1 MKVDC
6 IHYKETNYFSKIVID
21 YLEGAPTLTPFY
33 QYQPEISSFQKAIEN
48 KNFSL
53 EKREVLAHALAEQ
66 YAKGGIHLKESLVAQ
81 NIESLKT
88 KNTFTITTGHQLN
101 LFTGPLYFIYK
112 IVSVINL
119 SKRLKKLHPEQNFV
133 PVYWMA
139 TEDHD
144 FEEISFF
151 RFKGK
156 TLQWETQQKGAVGR
170 MNPKE
175 LIEVFEEFKTLITP
189 YSTNEQQLK
198 EWFEKAYLQHDNLAD
213 ATRYLVH
220 EMFYEH
226 GLLIVDGDDPVLKTM
241 FIPQVKEE
249 LQKEISAQL
258 VAQQNERLA
267 EHYKIQVNPR
277 AINLFYLIDGSRER
291 IIKGKSGFSI
301 HNTQEK
307 FSTEEFYNLL
317 EKHPERFSPNVL
329 LRPLY
334 QEVILPNLAY
344 IGGGGELAYWFQ
356 LKTTFEHFNLPLP
369 VLLLRNSALW
379 LDAKAEK
386 YKEELKLSTADL
398 FVEEGVLLKNWVK
411 SNSKID
417 LTLKDEIKQQQDFFQ
432 TLSEK
437 AGRVDATLKPHT
449 LAMAEKQKQL
459 LEQLSEKLIRSERL
473 KNTTAA
479 DRIAYLKKTFFPKES
494 LQERTDNFSLL
505 YLVYGKNLIPQ
516 LMDNFELPTKQFVVL
531 SEK

>member
-48 KNFSL
+48 KNFSI

-334 QEVILPNLAY
+334 QEVIL
-344 IGGGGELAYWFQ
+344 
-356 LKTTFEHFNLPLP
+356 
-369 VLLLRNSALW
+369 
-379 LDAKAEK
+379 
-386 YKEELKLSTADL
+386 
-398 FVEEGVLLKNWVK
+398 
-411 SNSKID
+411 
-417 LTLKDEIKQQQDFFQ
+417 
-432 TLSEK
+432 
-437 AGRVDATLKPHT
+437 
-449 LAMAEKQKQL
+449 
-459 LEQLSEKLIRSERL
+459 
-473 KNTTAA
+473 
-479 DRIAYLKKTFFPKES
+479 
-494 LQERTDNFSLL
+494 
-505 YLVYGKNLIPQ
+505 
-516 LMDNFELPTKQFVVL
+516 
-531 SEK
+531 